1 MRQIANRCINDGRI
15 NDGIEAHKNILLIND
30 NLSDIWYNLGYLER
44 CGRRYTDAIHSYR
57 RALEIGIA
65 RREEVHLNISAIFS
79 EHLNQADQAE
89 KELITAIRVNPYFI
103 LAWLNLGNLYED
115 MGDPEKARSAYRSAL
130 DLEPENGRA
139 LGRLAM
145 IDIFEAKASESVIK
159 LRATLED
166 NSILPDDAAEISF
179 ALGHA
184 LDAVGEYD
192 DAFAA
197 FTIAN
202 TAMQPVERYSAL
214 RNEQLIDSLINIF
227 AHPST
232 SLYSDDTKPL
242 IFICGMFRSGST
254 LAEQRLALH
263 SRVTAGGEFEFIP
276 ALVAEKLQPYP
287 QKFMHLNDAQLLEL
301 RNAYLN
307 DLKAIYPKYDII
319 TDKRP
324 DNFLHIG
331 LIKALFP
338 NAKIV
343 HTYRQPLDNILSIYF
358 GHFDKSIIYGNEL
371 ENIAHWYLQYSRLM
385 QHWKQVYPND
395 IFDLNYDRLVV
406 DSHSSMSEL
415 LSFCGLET
423 EKGVA
428 TKAPKSSIV
437 KTLSSWQ
444 VRQPLHARSSGRWK
458 NYEAHLTDII
468 KIFE

>member
-1 MRQIANRCINDGRI
+1 
-15 NDGIEAHKNILLIND
+15 
-30 NLSDIWYNLGYLER
+30 
-44 CGRRYTDAIHSYR
+44 
-57 RALEIGIA
+57 
-65 RREEVHLNISAIFS
+65 
-79 EHLNQADQAE
+79 
-89 KELITAIRVNPYFI
+89 
-103 LAWLNLGNLYED
+103 
-115 MGDPEKARSAYRSAL
+115 
-130 DLEPENGRA
+130 
-139 LGRLAM
+139 M